1 MKRFEYELL
10 DDGEVLLKINGR
22 DKQSADGKYIDL
34 FNQKKFRVEVEE
46 LVIFQETLFNALCDV
61 RRKKDEG
68 VNSIE

>member
-22 DKQSADGKYIDL
+22 DKLGADGKYIDL

-46 LVIFQETLFNALCDV
+46 LVTFQETLFNALCDL
-61 RRKKDEG
+61 RRKKDE
-68 VNSIE
+68 